1 MNIDRFNQMLGKPM
15 SSEEIKAFQINSLAL
30 SALINDA
37 AFEDEFDNNKFTI
50 DEQVIA
56 LKTKERIPQLY
67 DNKNNLNEEYLKT
80 FLNQQ
85 QLKIEDIVQIIDF
98 ETRNTFFSDAFFET
112 SYPAIFSNKIKQYN
126 DHERKISYI
135 ELDLE
140 KVSIDEI
147 IKTEYS
153 SNLKEE
159 LEEYYN
165 TKKNNYMSEEERDV
179 QYLLLEKNLLKEQFT
194 PAYKEIEEYYNDNK
208 ELFFE
213 EEKRSFLQF
222 NFKTLEE
229 ASKFKENI
237 KNFNSKDIIEFSKSQ
252 NFQYNKFEDLGASEI
267 LDEIS
272 KELFKLKIEE
282 QSQIIE
288 TSLAKHILILLSI
301 KNSKQNS
308 LTDVKQNISETI
320 IKIDTD
326 NYYNELT
333 SQISESILNG
343 ASLEG
348 VSNSFN
354 LKLNKIKNLSKNYS
368 EYDKG
373 DELLLSQLKESSFS
387 SNKDFVSNIIKIN
400 NNESII
406 INVSEIYLSKP
417 IDYKEISAKVLAD
430 WTIEKKI
437 QKIKKLTKEK
447 ELELNFLL
455 DLSSQYNVDN
465 INLIVNKN
473 SSDLPRNIINGIY
486 KSETNINIQLR
497 NNDKLY
503 IFKTEEII
511 LPSENNEYP
520 SIDINEDLR
529 IAFGQEIMKNKKI
542 STNDSLMS
550 ALLDQ
555 Y

>member
-1 MNIDRFNQMLGKPM
+1 
-15 SSEEIKAFQINSLAL
+15 
-30 SALINDA
+30 
-37 AFEDEFDNNKFTI
+37 
-50 DEQVIA
+50 
-56 LKTKERIPQLY
+56 
-67 DNKNNLNEEYLKT
+67 
-80 FLNQQ
+80 
-85 QLKIEDIVQIIDF
+85 
-98 ETRNTFFSDAFFET
+98 
-112 SYPAIFSNKIKQYN
+112 
-126 DHERKISYI
+126 
-135 ELDLE
+135 
-140 KVSIDEI
+140 
-147 IKTEYS
+147 
-153 SNLKEE
+153 
-159 LEEYYN
+159 
-165 TKKNNYMSEEERDV
+165 MSEEERDV